1 MKADEVDLVP
11 TAVFRGPEQILHAE
25 KAGFPRQF
33 ARDVSQA
40 NRHDGV
46 HDNLTVIHA
55 IAAAHLDVRPRPD
68 TNAASNPA
76 ASNCFAYT
84 LREYHRTKED

>member
-1 MKADEVDLVP
+1 MKPDEVDIVA

-25 KAGFPRQF
+25 KSGFPSQV
-33 ARDVSQA
+33 ARDVSQP
-40 NRHDGV
+40 NGHDGV

-55 IAAAHLDVRPRPD
+55 IATSLFDVRPRPD

-76 ASNCFAYT
+76 ASNSFA
-84 LREYHRTKED
+84 